1 MTKAVPALIGGKYR
15 VVKRLGQGAMGS
27 VFEAHDPAGQ
37 RVAVKVIMTELANN
51 ATLVGRFEREARSVA
66 EIDTPHIVRVLD
78 AGTDAESGLPFMV
91 MELLEGE
98 DLDQVMRSLGP
109 LHPDLA
115 LRVAAQASLAM
126 RDAHQARILHRDI
139 KPANLYLA
147 KNAGTRVVKLL
158 DFGVAKVRP
167 EITRSNAET
176 AGLTRTGSMLGSPL
190 YMSPEQARGYKDI
203 DFRADLWSL
212 GVVLYKMLC
221 GRAPHDE
228 TEELGELIILI
239 CTEPPPPIQDIA
251 PWVAPEIAAVV
262 HRALRFSPAERFGSA
277 AEMYTALIQLLPG
290 GDTIAES
297 ILRPMSAAERSMVAP
312 RLAADLTDAPPP
324 RKSAQSTGS
333 GATSLPRVP
342 PSADWGPAATGHHA
356 SHPGYPSQSGQP
368 YAGQPIPGA
377 PPSHPGYSSPGTP
390 SPDSPFSSRLS
401 RPRTPRPRSPPRTP
415 AMPAPGQPLPGQPLS
430 ATPALDSRSPPL
442 PRTAPRR
449 LPRTGQ
455 LHQHHRRLRP
465 WPRGPSSAAP
475 ARGSAVPFVVAGA
488 VVCLAAGGFAAYKL
502 TASPGDTPPSPAAS
516 ASTTAPDDKPR
527 TVTVVILPKDAT
539 VDVDGTATPSPRV
552 SWRSQAPSAASTRSM
567 SPPPA
572 PRRQSGRRLRDRRC
586 PPQGRDRDRRRRAH
600 RPQRHS
606 PPHGPRPKPR
616 PPPPPPDDLR
626 NKR

>member
-51 ATLVGRFEREARSVA
+51 ATLLGRFEREARSVA

-342 PSADWGPAATGHHA
+342 PSADWGPASTGHPA
-356 SHPGYPSQSGQP
+356 SHPGYPSPVRPALRGP
-368 YAGQPIPGA
+368 A
-377 PPSHPGYSSPGTP
+377 HP
-390 SPDSPFSSRLS
+390 R
-401 RPRTPRPRSPPRTP
+401 RPAFPPRLFP
-415 AMPAPGQPLPGQPLS
+415 PGHPIPGQPLLIPAIPPPDTPSPEPPSYPGHASPRTAPPRTATLRHTGAGQPLS
-430 ATPALDSRSPPL
+430 APTPDSP
-442 PRTAPRR
+442 
-449 LPRTGQ
+449 
-455 LHQHHRRLRP
+455 
-465 WPRGPSSAAP
+465 
-475 ARGSAVPFVVAGA
+475 
-488 VVCLAAGGFAAYKL
+488 
-502 TASPGDTPPSPAAS
+502 TPPTPDRPA
-516 ASTTAPDDKPR
+516 
-527 TVTVVILPKDAT
+527 
-539 VDVDGTATPSPRV
+539 
-552 SWRSQAPSAASTRSM
+552 
-567 SPPPA
+567 PPA
-572 PRRQSGRRLRDRRC
+572 S
-586 PPQGRDRDRRRRAH
+586 
-600 RPQRHS
+600 
-606 PPHGPRPKPR
+606 
-616 PPPPPPDDLR
+616 PPPPPLASRSQLR
-626 NKR
+626 RPSARIGSPVRRGGRCRLPRRRRIRGLQAHRLSRRHPPFPCRVCLHNSP